1 MLVQK
6 VCVIRAKRG
15 KQQYSGKVGVR
26 NRYRDPGE
34 DSTTCKNR
42 CDAGRRNQEG
52 DKGEDKISSCLF
64 AHIEGRFTS
73 LSQAFEPPKFQRILV
88 FLANR
93 DGQVSGEQT
102 GALSSEPQTDQ
113 KNDEKRGQN

>member
-34 DSTTCKNR
+34 DSTTYKNR
-42 CDAGRRNQEG
+42 CDAGRRNQED
-52 DKGEDKISSCLF
+52 DKDEDKISSCLF

-73 LSQAFEPPKFQRILV
+73 FLKLLSAEISAPNQQIRDHVASIIPQATQEPMAASK
-88 FLANR
+88 
-93 DGQVSGEQT
+93 S
-102 GALSSEPQTDQ
+102 
-113 KNDEKRGQN
+113 

>member
-15 KQQYSGKVGVR
+15 KQRYSGKVGVR

-34 DSTTCKNR
+34 DSTTYKNR
-42 CDAGRRNQEG
+42 CDAGRRNQES
-52 DKGEDKISSCLF
+52 DKDEDKISSCLF

-73 LSQAFEPPKFQRILV
+73 LSQASECRNFRESWLFSLVPRRSRINL
-88 FLANR
+88 R
-93 DGQVSGEQT
+93 
-102 GALSSEPQTDQ
+102 
-113 KNDEKRGQN
+113 